1 MDKNKKGDDNMNKT
15 NKINNKK
22 GSGVIQTLIV
32 IAIMGGLAVTML
44 ASINKTIINKTN
56 ATNEAL
62 LGSQK
67 IDVDKLI
74 NGTSD

>member
-1 MDKNKKGDDNMNKT
+1 MNKT